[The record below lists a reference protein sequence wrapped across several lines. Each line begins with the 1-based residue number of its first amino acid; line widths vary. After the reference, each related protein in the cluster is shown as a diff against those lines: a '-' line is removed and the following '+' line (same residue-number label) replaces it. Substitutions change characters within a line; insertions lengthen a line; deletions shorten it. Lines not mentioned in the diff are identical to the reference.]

1 MFQYYPVVGR
11 GWLWQ
16 NTANGYPFKTG
27 HLNQGGKAMK
37 KIISLALV
45 FSMVLAPAA
54 FAAASPWTEENTY
67 GGRVAGKLG
76 YGLTNTLLGWTKA
89 YSTPNDYANAGKNV
103 WAGVGQGMVDTTV
116 TTLLG
121 AVHLVTCLIPADIPI
136 PSPVDLSG
144 GK

>member
-45 FSMVLAPAA
+45 FSMVLVPAA
-54 FAAASPWTEENTY
+54 FAASPWLDGQNY
-67 GGRVAGKLG
+67 GEKTGGKLS
-76 YGLTNTLLGWTKA
+76 YGLTNTLLGWTKIF
-89 YSTPNDYANAGKNV
+89 STPNDYSVAGKNV
-103 WAGVGQGMVDTTV
+103 WQGVGQGLIDASVTTV
-116 TTLLG
+116 LG
-121 AVHLVTCLIPADIPI
+121 AIHLVTFPIPADIDI